1 MAIHK
6 LIHLVNGE
14 SVFFAGYT
22 QPDLLP
28 SWRQQVGYGEDLSF
42 MMKDRKVLMFEAY
55 REYKNSFVRKVKLSA
70 DPAKAV
76 RFEPAYPVSS
86 WRKQSEMISLGQ
98 YVLS

>member
-22 QPDLLP
+22 QPELLQ
-28 SWRQQVGYGEDLSF
+28 SWRLNNKYGEDLSS
-42 MMKDRKVLMFEAY
+42 MTKDRKNLMFEDY
-55 REYKNSFVRKVKLSA
+55 REYKRLFVRKVKLTSQP
-70 DPAKAV
+70 DKAV

>member
-22 QPDLLP
+22 HPDLLP
-28 SWRQQVGYGEDLSF
+28 SWRQQVGYGEDLSS
-42 MMKDRKVLMFEAY
+42 MTKDRKSLMFEDY
-55 REYKNSFVRKVKLSA
+55 REYKRLFVRKVKLTR

-76 RFEPAYPVSS
+76 RFEPAYPTTG